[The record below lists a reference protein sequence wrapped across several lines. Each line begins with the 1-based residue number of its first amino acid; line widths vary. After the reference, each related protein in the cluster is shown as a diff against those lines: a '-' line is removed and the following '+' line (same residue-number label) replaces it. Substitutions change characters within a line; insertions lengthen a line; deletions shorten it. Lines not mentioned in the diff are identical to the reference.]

1 MTTTTS
7 KVAVS
12 VPKLIIQPI
21 EGQSVLS
28 ENIRGSTPTAVV
40 ADVRKIGFMRRLP
53 ASIAACLA
61 LSPLRRSSSA

>member
-1 MTTTTS
+1 MTVTTS

-12 VPKLIIQPI
+12 VPKQIIQPI

-40 ADVRKIGFMRRLP
+40 ADVRKIGIIRRWP
-53 ASIAACLA
+53 ASMAACLA
-61 LSPLRRSSSA
+61 MNPLRCSSSA